1 MYGCYFA
8 ANSDTSRVDAVFN
21 SMHFERITV
30 SDEYIG
36 TPQVACETL
45 KEELEETQKAID
57 QLEEDTRSLMESH
70 ASELM
75 GARKRLEELSNNFD
89 VRKMAARIED
99 DNKEDYYI
107 CIYFLIP
114 ENILT
119 LPIPIHLSYFL
130 F

>member
-45 KEELEETQKAID
+45 KEEIEETQKAID
-57 QLEEDTRSLMESH
+57 QLEEDTRSLM
-70 ASELM
+70 
-75 GARKRLEELSNNFD
+75 ARDVYKRQLLCFSVTDSN
-89 VRKMAARIED
+89 APIRI
-99 DNKEDYYI
+99 
-107 CIYFLIP
+107 CCRG
-114 ENILT
+114 
-119 LPIPIHLSYFL
+119 
-130 F
+130 

>member
-1 MYGCYFA
+1 KLEKYLFDDLNAIFLGGTRTENYVYGCYFA

-45 KEELEETQKAID
+45 KEEIEETQKAID

-75 GARKRLEELSNNFD
+75 
-89 VRKMAARIED
+89 
-99 DNKEDYYI
+99 
-107 CIYFLIP
+107 
-114 ENILT
+114 
-119 LPIPIHLSYFL
+119 
-130 F
+130 